1 MDEFER
7 IRQSSQ
13 YLTILLRTRPDFAD
27 WLRLRK
33 HLYRRYPLTGL
44 YSDLRQTTRDAHSFV
59 ELAERF
65 REFKQRH
72 FLRIGGRDL
81 LGLSDLA
88 ETTSQLSDLAGVSLQ
103 VGLEVLSDHPE
114 WWAGAGEV
122 ERWPE
127 VREAY
132 ETVVMG
138 LGKLGG
144 QELNYVSDVD
154 LIFLS
159 HPRNGD
165 PIPSH
170 AASML
175 LDRLCHWLSRLM
187 GDRVKGDRVFVVDVR
202 LRPQGKDGLLIPS
215 LDAAAEHYL
224 LHGRPWER
232 QMLLKARPVAG
243 GRSSGMSFLQQIRPF
258 VFRRFLDFQALDEL
272 RSMRDRILA
281 EALQL
286 GKGARQYNVKLG
298 IGGIRE
304 IEFLVQSLQL
314 IYGGRY
320 PELDEPN
327 TLRCLQVLNELSL
340 LPAQTVEELREAY
353 VFLRR
358 VEHWVQLDQNRQTQ
372 KLPQSE
378 EAMARLASALGLGG
392 SEKAFNDKL
401 RTCAEIVHGHFMG
414 LFHAPAGDTAPAGR
428 NADERDA
435 RHEAE
440 DDGSGPVNGD
450 SMHRL
455 LGMLQDF
462 PPGVRQTVLD
472 VVKRYPLVRSR
483 ELSEKVLLR
492 TERYFS
498 QVSRRPGLKQIF
510 NASGPWLQG
519 LCEGIARTE
528 MLADLLAHH
537 PGLAEG
543 IALGEERC
551 PDSKS
556 WAEAASRLLETVTGY
571 EEGLE
576 WIRRLKNE
584 RTVTLA
590 LADLRGDFGP
600 AALER
605 QLSDL
610 ADFVARY
617 TYEHI
622 KASLGL
628 APDLPLAVLGLGRLG
643 SREMS
648 YLSDMDLVFVY
659 QPRPGELEDQVPG
672 DVVRLIQR
680 FMRMLSTP
688 LQDGPG
694 YAVDARLRPTG
705 SYGPLIVTQNS
716 WLEYYSEQADLWEL
730 QALLRLR
737 QIAGD
742 RQLGLWLEDKALE
755 ICYRENRPEDVWRR
769 LCHLRGRMQRERS
782 DEKADRLDLK
792 LGAGGLVDLEF
803 LIQGNLLVKGYD
815 NPLIRVRSVRAAIQD
830 FLEEITESAGHSRE
844 IRAAFEAIRALDH
857 RLRLHLNQSGAKIT
871 PEQFEGLKGLGLWP
885 PAHVGT
891 TIETWEDILKYRRI
905 IRAALQEFCPDL

>member
-13 YLTILLRTRPDFAD
+13 YLTILLRTRSDFAD
-27 WLRLRK
+27 WLRIHRNL
-33 HLYRRYPLTGL
+33 HRRYPLTGL
-44 YSDLRQTTRDAHSFV
+44 YSDLRQTTREVHSFV

-81 LGLSDLA
+81 LGLADLA
-88 ETTSQLSDLAGVSLQ
+88 ETTSQLSDLASVSLQ
-103 VGLEVLSDHPE
+103 VGLEALSDHPE
-114 WWAGAGEV
+114 WWAGPDEI
-122 ERWPE
+122 EHWPR
-127 VREAY
+127 VREEF

-159 HPRNGD
+159 HPKNGD
-165 PIPSH
+165 GRPSH
-170 AASML
+170 VSVML
-175 LDRLCHWLSRLM
+175 LNHLCHRLSRLM
-187 GDRVKGDRVFVVDVR
+187 ADRVNGDRVFVVDVR
-202 LRPQGKDGLLIPS
+202 LRPQGKDGPLIPS
-215 LDAAAEHYL
+215 LDAAAEYYL

-243 GRSSGMSFLQQIRPF
+243 ARSSGMSFLQQIRPF

-272 RSMRDRILA
+272 RAMRDRILV
-281 EALQL
+281 EARQL
-286 GKGARQYNVKLG
+286 GQGSQLYNVKLG

-314 IYGGRY
+314 IYGGRH

-327 TLRCLQVLNELSL
+327 TLRCLDALLELGL
-340 LPAQTVEELREAY
+340 LPAETVSELRESY
-353 VFLRR
+353 IFLRR

-372 KLPQSE
+372 KLPQAE
-378 EAMARLASALGLGG
+378 EARTRLASALGFDG
-392 SEKAFNDKL
+392 SEKAFNKRL
-401 RTCAEIVHGHFMG
+401 EECTATVHGHFTG
-414 LFHAPAGDTAPAGR
+414 LFHAPDADSAAKAKGGESDEGKEAGTAVANGFSGESSARLQAVLEDFPASVRDTA
-428 NADERDA
+428 
-435 RHEAE
+435 
-440 DDGSGPVNGD
+440 
-450 SMHRL
+450 
-455 LGMLQDF
+455 
-462 PPGVRQTVLD
+462 LD
-472 VVKRYPLVRSR
+472 VLKRVPAVRSKS
-483 ELSEKVLLR
+483 LAEKVLVR
-492 TERYFS
+492 VERYFN
-498 QVSRRPGLKQIF
+498 QASRRPGLKKIF
-510 NASGPWLQG
+510 GSPGRWLQD
-519 LCEGIARTE
+519 LCEGVARTE
-528 MLADLLAHH
+528 MLAELLAHH
-537 PGLAEG
+537 PGLVDG
-543 IALGEERC
+543 IATGPQSL

-556 WAEAASRLLETVTGY
+556 WAQASSRLLESVTEY

-584 RTVTLA
+584 RTVALA

-610 ADFVARY
+610 ADYVARY
-617 TYEHI
+617 TFEHI
-622 KASLGL
+622 KTNLGA
-628 APDLPLAVLGLGRLG
+628 APDLPLAVLALGRLG

-680 FMRMLSTP
+680 FMQMLSTP

-694 YAVDARLRPTG
+694 YSVDARLRPTG

-716 WLEYYSEQADLWEL
+716 WLQYYSDQADLWEL

-755 ICYRENRPEDVWRR
+755 ICYREKDPEEVWQR

-782 DEKADRLDLK
+782 EEKLDRLDLK

-803 LIQGNLLVKGYD
+803 LIQGNLLIKGYD
-815 NPLIRVRSVRAAIQD
+815 NPLIRVRSVRTAIDD
-830 FLEEITESAGHSRE
+830 FIEEITGFTDNTRE
-844 IRAAFEAIRALDH
+844 IRTAFEAIRALDH
-857 RLRLHLNQSGAKIT
+857 RLRLHLNQSGARIT
-871 PEQFEGLKGLGLWP
+871 PEQFDGLKGLGLWP
-885 PAHVGT
+885 PSHAGT
-891 TIETWEDILKYRRI
+891 PIETWEDILKYRRI
-905 IRAALQEFCPDL
+905 IRAALQVFCPEL